1 MERKTLTLKRPS
13 TPEQPE
19 NPSTPVVTARR
30 KQVVINTTRRP
41 TKSVK
46 AAPTKNVALK
56 KGKPPVKPP
65 EVIKDKKVVP
75 PTPPK
80 KHLPLDEA
88 MVEISTY
95 WPNLFPAGQL
105 RPMAIGTQEMLF
117 AYKAAKN
124 LGISVKKL
132 KRCLSAISH
141 SLKYRT
147 TLMPG
152 AVRYDKD
159 GQPAGN
165 VTDSDVADTLSRIQR
180 IAKQGVRLENG
191 KYPTLR
197 LFFVQLG
204 INCA

>member
-13 TPEQPE
+13 TTEQPDS
-19 NPSTPVVTARR
+19 PSTPVVMARR

-41 TKSVK
+41 TKPANVS
-46 AAPTKNVALK
+46 PTKNVVLK
-56 KGKPPVKPP
+56 KAKPPVKLD
-65 EVIKDKKVVP
+65 EVIKEKKVVP

-88 MVEISTY
+88 MDEISAY
-95 WPNLFPAGQL
+95 WPALFPAGQL
-105 RPMAIGTQEMLF
+105 RPMAIGTREMLL
-117 AYKAAKN
+117 ADKAAKN

-132 KRCLSAISH
+132 KRCLAGISH

-159 GQPAGN
+159 GQPAGTVN
-165 VTDSDVADTLSRIQR
+165 DSDVSDTLSRIQR
-180 IAKQGVRLENG
+180 IAKQ
-191 KYPTLR
+191 
-197 LFFVQLG
+197 QLK
-204 INCA
+204 AL

>member
-13 TPEQPE
+13 AAEQPDS
-19 NPSTPVVTARR
+19 PSTPVVMARR

-41 TKSVK
+41 TKPANVSS
-46 AAPTKNVALK
+46 AKNVALK
-56 KGKPPVKPP
+56 KAKPPVKLD
-65 EVIKDKKVVP
+65 EVVNEKKVVP

-88 MVEISTY
+88 IAEISAY
-95 WPNLFPAGQL
+95 WPDLFPAAQL
-105 RPMAIGTQEMLF
+105 RPMAIGTREMLL
-117 AYKAAKN
+117 ADKEVKN
-124 LGISVKKL
+124 LDISVKKL
-132 KRCLSAISH
+132 KRCLAAISH

-159 GQPAGN
+159 GQPAGR

-180 IAKQGVRLENG
+180 IAKQQF
-191 KYPTLR
+191 K
-197 LFFVQLG
+197 
-204 INCA
+204 A